1 MRMGLCTVT
10 TCVYTTWS
18 LHFHIIQCHVTL
30 YLSLVT
36 GTTLIS
42 CIQRWRQPVGCP
54 NVDFL
59 MDDFWLTSLMFQ
71 ANYHVFTLPFGP
83 LPIYTWEC
91 LSLHLMCC
99 VACMSVGWES
109 GRRCTLFDKD
119 HPLKNMKHG
128 RLYLT
133 ANYLCYEQ
141 SSKQKD
147 PESRFSIAIREISYV
162 TKVGRDGKASSSTCN
177 WQGWFKV

>member
-1 MRMGLCTVT
+1 MCLPYHSGLYPFVLG
-10 TCVYTTWS
+10 VFKS
-18 LHFHIIQCHVTL
+18 APHVL
-30 YLSLVT
+30 
-36 GTTLIS
+36 
-42 CIQRWRQPVGCP
+42 CR
-54 NVDFL
+54 
-59 MDDFWLTSLMFQ
+59 
-71 ANYHVFTLPFGP
+71 
-83 LPIYTWEC
+83 
-91 LSLHLMCC
+91 
-99 VACMSVGWES
+99 MSVGWES

-162 TKVGRDGKASSSTCN
+162 TKVGR
-177 WQGWFKV
+177 QG